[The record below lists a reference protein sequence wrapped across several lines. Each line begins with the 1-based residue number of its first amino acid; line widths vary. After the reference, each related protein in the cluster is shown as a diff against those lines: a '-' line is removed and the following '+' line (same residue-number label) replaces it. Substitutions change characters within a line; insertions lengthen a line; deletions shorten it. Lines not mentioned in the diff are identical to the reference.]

1 LTTIVVDASVVVEV
15 VTSLG
20 PGADRARAAIA
31 DQRLAAPA
39 LMPFEAANVLRR
51 EAARGIIN
59 ADAARIAHGR
69 LLELPVQ
76 LWPHAL
82 LAERAWELRA
92 NATIYDATYLALA
105 ELLEVPLLTLD
116 EGLATVPGIRCEV
129 WVP

>member
-1 LTTIVVDASVVVEV
+1 MTTIVADASVVVEI

-20 PGADRARAAIA
+20 PGADRARASIG
-31 DQRLAAPA
+31 DQLMAAPA

-51 EAARGIIN
+51 HGARRIIDAEAAQE
-59 ADAARIAHGR
+59 AHAR

-76 LWPHAL
+76 LWPYAL
-82 LAERAWELRA
+82 LADRAWELRA

-116 EGLATVPGIRCEV
+116 ERLTTVPGIRCEV
-129 WVP
+129 RVP